1 MTTKTATSTHT
12 PHVLYL
18 PLITYI
24 CIMIHRLT
32 RHQLNYRHQLS
43 QEQIDV
49 FLGER
54 EAAELHGDK
63 ALTLKKLK
71 GFLEVTAALQAAGI
85 GFIPLKGFVL
95 SQKIYGD
102 PSFRFTGD
110 VDLLL
115 DPSDI
120 EKAITVLEKT
130 GFIPSLYPWPYGEK
144 KKRELLRFRNQFA
157 MEHPGLELCVELHWR
172 LFYYPILPS
181 GETDRI
187 VKKNLSTIAF
197 HGRTFQVLNPEL
209 DLLFLLIHGGM
220 HGWRRLKWLIDV
232 HEIARQKRF
241 DEKRFS
247 EMVSTFK
254 AERMLG
260 LYNKV
265 IKSWFNPYYTLPDLG
280 KTNAFLVET
289 AQNKISDEREGE
301 YHSLSSLLGY
311 FRFVITAFPGIDYKR
326 RIIWYAWR
334 SLWNQ
339 GGNPLGMLLPGR
351 FLKKRYLRE

>member
-1 MTTKTATSTHT
+1 
-12 PHVLYL
+12 
-18 PLITYI
+18 
-24 CIMIHRLT
+24 MIHALT

-43 QEQIDV
+43 QEQIDA
-49 FLGER
+49 FLGLN
-54 EAAELHGDK
+54 EAAELPGDK

-71 GFLEVTAALQAAGI
+71 GFLEVTDALRAAGF

-120 EKAITVLEKT
+120 EKALAVMEKL
-130 GFIPSLYPWPYGEK
+130 GFIPSLYPWPSGEK
-144 KKRELLRFRNQFA
+144 QKQRLIRFRNQFA
-157 MEHPGLELCVELHWR
+157 LENPATELDVELHWR

-181 GETDRI
+181 GEMDRI
-187 VKKNLSTIAF
+187 VKENLATIEMQ
-197 HGRTFQVLNPEL
+197 GRTFRVLNPEL

-220 HGWRRLKWLIDV
+220 HGWRRLKWLVDV
-232 HEIARQKRF
+232 HEIARQKLF
-241 DEKRFS
+241 DERRFT
-247 EMVSTFK
+247 ELVATYH
-254 AERMLG
+254 AERMVG
-260 LYNKV
+260 LYNEL

-280 KTNAFLVET
+280 KTTTFLFQT
-289 AQNKISDEREGE
+289 AQKKISDSREGE
-301 YHSLSSLLGY
+301 YHSLGSLLGY
-311 FRFVITAFPGIDYKR
+311 FRFVITAFPGMSYKR
-326 RIIWYAWR
+326 RILCYAWR

-339 GGNPLGMLLPGR
+339 GGNPMGLLLPGR